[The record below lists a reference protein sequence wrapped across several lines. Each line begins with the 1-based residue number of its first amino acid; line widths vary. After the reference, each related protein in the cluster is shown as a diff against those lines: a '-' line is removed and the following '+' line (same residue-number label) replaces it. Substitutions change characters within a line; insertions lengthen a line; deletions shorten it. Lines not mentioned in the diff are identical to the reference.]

1 MSRTKQYIA
10 VLTCAVLAWLLMV
23 VFSYEFVSKHTNQAN
38 QNKFTEIEQLNWSH
52 QWAFEDKSA
61 IVKSFATAWQADQG
75 GVTTSIANPEISLQ
89 MNGAV
94 IDPSLQQQLVIQF
107 KLDRKA
113 EKTDT
118 FKLEFS
124 NQQQQDYYVTEELS
138 LGILDDAIDLT
149 QLRWRV
155 LELKGKRQHERF
167 VNWTEIPILD
177 ALVIR
182 FYLSKDST
190 LLIKDI
196 AINQNIVRRWIDQ
209 PFVSC
214 DVFYPSTTECLVTN
228 QMRFLQSEYNQ
239 FNNNQYIKFERIS
252 ESSSPFFWLGFA
264 WLVMSIMALF
274 SSGHKAVS
282 LWVCLSVFALIAL
295 FHYPGFIASINT
307 LRWALL
313 GFCLALVW
321 YQRRWFKWPK
331 NVASAVWLTSLI
343 LAALMLVVSNHF
355 EFEFE
360 LAFLQHFILYFMWA
374 CIQQLMLGP
383 LVSQVLLKHLSDN
396 KWVVA
401 CVVGVLF
408 SVIHAPNHALMLS
421 TLVAGIAWSYSWLK
435 YKNIYANAFSHALLA
450 LVFYSVMPPE
460 WLGSARIGL
469 FF

>member
-1 MSRTKQYIA
+1 MSRVKQYIA

-38 QNKFTEIEQLNWSH
+38 QNKFTEIEQFDWSH
-52 QWAFEDKSA
+52 QWVLEDKSA
-61 IVKSFATAWQADQG
+61 IVKSFAKAWQADQG

-155 LELKGKRQHERF
+155 LELKGKRQHERI
-167 VNWTEIPILD
+167 VNWPEIPILD

-182 FYLSKDST
+182 FYLSKESK
-190 LLIKDI
+190 LSIKDI
-196 AINQNIVRRWIDQ
+196 AINQTIVRRWIDQ
-209 PFVSC
+209 PYPSC
-214 DVFYPSTTECLVTN
+214 DGLYPSTVECLVTDKI
-228 QMRFLQSEYNQ
+228 RFLQNDYNQ
-239 FNNNQYIKFERIS
+239 FNNNQYIKFDRIS
-252 ESSSPFFWLGFA
+252 DGLTPFFWLAFA
-264 WLVMSIMALF
+264 WLLMSIMALF
-274 SSGHKAVS
+274 SSGHKAVG
-282 LWVCLSVFALIAL
+282 LWVCLSVFALVAM
-295 FHYPGFIASINT
+295 FHHPGFTASINT

-313 GFCLALVW
+313 GFFLALIW
-321 YQRRWFKWPK
+321 YQRRWFKWP
-331 NVASAVWLTSLI
+331 NNAAPAVWLISLI
-343 LAALMLVVSNHF
+343 MATLMLVISNHF
-355 EFEFE
+355 EFDLE
-360 LAFLQHFILYFMWA
+360 FLQDFILYFMWA

-383 LVSQVLLKHLSDN
+383 LVSQVLLKHLSDS

-408 SVIHAPNHALMLS
+408 SVIHAPNHALMLA